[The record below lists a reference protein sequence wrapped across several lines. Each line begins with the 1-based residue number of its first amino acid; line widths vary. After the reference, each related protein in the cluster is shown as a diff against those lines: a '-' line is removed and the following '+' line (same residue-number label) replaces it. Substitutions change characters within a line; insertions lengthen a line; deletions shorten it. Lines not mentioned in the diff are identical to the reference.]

1 MLFFL
6 SFFFKEANAAQTMF
20 TPLFL
25 KVQTFAELIFF
36 MSLIVITS

>member
-6 SFFFKEANAAQTMF
+6 SFFVKESNTARDLF